1 MLQQSRQIVNII
13 YRQILTWRRDAA
25 MIHPM
30 RAIHWFR
37 SDLRLRDNT
46 ALAGAAARADQI
58 ALVFVF
64 DDRLLSSSRVGPP
77 RLRFLWESLE
87 RLASDLKR
95 RGHRLVLR
103 RGDPVEEIPRL
114 IRETGAELLSFN
126 RDPGPYARRRD
137 TGVRGAAERAGA
149 RVLDCKDR
157 VLFESA
163 DLRTRTGRPYRV
175 YTPFRRAWLTRFR
188 EDRPLPAGPTRLP
201 RPIPGLAAGRIPDLA
216 GFGAGDDR
224 TRIPLAGEAAAR
236 GRLQRFMEDR
246 IGDYASRRELPA
258 VNGTSRL
265 SPFLRFGLLS
275 PRTCAEA
282 ALEVAASFPGRAGGA
297 WKWIDELIWR
307 EFYSA
312 ILEEHPHVLV
322 RSFRPEYQAVQ
333 WEDDEELF
341 RAWCEGR
348 TGYPFVDAAMRQL
361 AIEGWMHNR
370 ARMVVA
376 SFLTKDLLLDWRW
389 GERFFMQRLIDADPA
404 SNNGGW
410 QWSASTGTDAQPYF
424 RIFNPVSQGERFDP
438 GGRYVRRLVPELRRV
453 SDRHVHRPWES
464 PSPPSGYP
472 APIVDHAHQ
481 RQLALARY
489 QAARRKAPRR

>member
-1 MLQQSRQIVNII
+1 
-13 YRQILTWRRDAA
+13 LTFLADAV
-25 MIHPM
+25 MIKSV

-46 ALAGAAARADQI
+46 ALAAAAARADEM
-58 ALVFVF
+58 AMVFVF
-64 DDRLLSSSRVGPP
+64 DDRLLSGSRVGPP
-77 RLRFLWESLE
+77 RLRFLWDALE
-87 RLASDLKR
+87 RLGGDLR
-95 RGHRLVLR
+95 QRGHRLVLR
-103 RGDPVEEIPRL
+103 RGDPVAEIPRL

-126 RDPGPYARRRD
+126 RDPGPYAQRRD
-137 TGVRGAAERAGA
+137 ARTRSAAERAGA

-163 DLRTRTGRPYRV
+163 DLRTRKGQSFRV
-175 YTPFRRAWLTRFR
+175 YTPFRRAWLARFR
-188 EDRPLPAGPTRLP
+188 EDRPLPAGPTRFPL
-201 RPIPGLAAGRIPDLA
+201 PIPGLAAGRIPNLA
-216 GFGAGDDR
+216 EFGAAADR

-236 GRLQRFMEDR
+236 GRLQRFMDGR
-246 IGDYASRRELPA
+246 IGDYASRREEPA

-275 PRTCAEA
+275 PRICAET
-282 ALEVAASFPGRAGGA
+282 ALEVAAAFPGRAGGA

-307 EFYSA
+307 EVYSA

-322 RSFRPEYQAVQ
+322 RSFRPEYQAVL
-333 WEDDEELF
+333 WEDDEDLF

-361 AIEGWMHNR
+361 EREGWMHNR

-376 SFLTKDLLLDWRW
+376 SFLTKDLLIDWRW
-389 GERFFMQRLIDADPA
+389 GERFFMQRLVDGEPA

-424 RIFNPVSQGERFDP
+424 RIFNPVAQGERFDP
-438 GGRYVRRLVPELRRV
+438 GGRYVRRFVPELRGV
-453 SDRHVHRPWES
+453 PDRHVHRPWGS
-464 PSPPSGYP
+464 PRPPRGYP
-472 APIVDHAHQ
+472 APIVDHTHQ